1 MILLSSSFDSR
12 LWRNWQTHQTQNL
25 AVVIS
30 CGFESH
36 QPHWRNLENSRFLFL
51 CCKAEMFGIDHCW
64 LCMVLYVLWI
74 SVWMAACR
82 RTFLLGYYGKS
93 LCSEWKKINFQ
104 EILWFSIK
112 GSSRLF
118 FIKNTHAFACV
129 SFLVFR
135 FFHDP
140 AFSCTF
146 IAIFPAQ
153 GTAIAADGT
162 SVLISHI
169 TQCHTKDDKQKLS
182 HTIPPLIWVVSSGV
196 FIIIPENAKIRKSIM
211 QKGYGKRQ

>member
-1 MILLSSSFDSR
+1 M
-12 LWRNWQTHQTQNL
+12 
-25 AVVIS
+25 S
-30 CGFESH
+30 CE
-36 QPHWRNLENSRFLFL
+36 FL
-51 CCKAEMFGIDHCW
+51 
-64 LCMVLYVLWI
+64 
-74 SVWMAACR
+74 
-82 RTFLLGYYGKS
+82 
-93 LCSEWKKINFQ
+93 SEWQHVAGLFYWDTMENPYAVNEKNK
-104 EILWFSIK
+104 FSGDIVIQHK
-112 GSSRLF
+112 REFTAF

-146 IAIFPAQ
+146 IAIFPAK

-182 HTIPPLIWVVSSGV
+182 HTIPPLI
-196 FIIIPENAKIRKSIM
+196 
-211 QKGYGKRQ
+211 

>member
-1 MILLSSSFDSR
+1 M
-12 LWRNWQTHQTQNL
+12 
-25 AVVIS
+25 
-30 CGFESH
+30 FE
-36 QPHWRNLENSRFLFL
+36 
-51 CCKAEMFGIDHCW
+51 IDHCW

-74 SVWMAACR
+74 SVWMAAYR
-82 RTFLLGYYGKS
+82 RAFLLGYYGKF
-93 LCSEWKKINFQ
+93 LCSEWKKIKFQ

-112 GSSRLF
+112 ESSRLF

-196 FIIIPENAKIRKSIM
+196 FIIIPENAKILKSIM

>member
-1 MILLSSSFDSR
+1 MILLSSSFDLR

-36 QPHWRNLENSRFLFL
+36 QPHWRNLEKSRFLFL
-51 CCKAEMFGIDHCW
+51 CCKAENVW
-64 LCMVLYVLWI
+64 NRSLLTLYGFICPV
-74 SVWMAACR
+74 
-82 RTFLLGYYGKS
+82 
-93 LCSEWKKINFQ
+93 NFCLNGSMSQ
-104 EILWFSIK
+104 DFFIGILWKIPMQWMEKNKFSGDIVIQQK

-211 QKGYGKRQ
+211 QNGYGKRQ